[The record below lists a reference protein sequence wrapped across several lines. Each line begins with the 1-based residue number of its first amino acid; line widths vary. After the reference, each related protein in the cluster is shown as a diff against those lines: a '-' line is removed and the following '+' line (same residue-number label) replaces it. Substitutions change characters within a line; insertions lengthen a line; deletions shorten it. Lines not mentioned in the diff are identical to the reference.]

1 MVYKVFLYLLLISLY
16 VVFFGIKSFE
26 RFKEDSIVVSKR
38 NLDIASSD
46 MNVRPGDIR
55 FFKTILIQSELELY
69 VLQVWISFL

>member
-46 MNVRPGDIR
+46 MNVRPGDNR
-55 FFKTILIQSELELY
+55 LFKTILIQSELELY
-69 VLQVWISFL
+69 VLQVW

>member
-1 MVYKVFLYLLLISLY
+1 MVYKVFLYLLLILLY

-46 MNVRPGDIR
+46 MNVRPGDNR

-69 VLQVWISFL
+69 VLQVW

>member
-46 MNVRPGDIR
+46 MNVGPGDNR

-69 VLQVWISFL
+69 VLQVW

>member
-1 MVYKVFLYLLLISLY
+1 MVYKVFLYLLLILLY

-46 MNVRPGDIR
+46 MNVRPGDNR

-69 VLQVWISFL
+69 VSQVW

>member
-46 MNVRPGDIR
+46 MNVRPGDNR

-69 VLQVWISFL
+69 VLQEW

>member
-46 MNVRPGDIR
+46 MNVRPGDNR

-69 VLQVWISFL
+69 VLQVW

>member
-1 MVYKVFLYLLLISLY
+1 MVYKVFLYLLLILLY

-46 MNVRPGDIR
+46 MNVRPGDNR

-69 VLQVWISFL
+69 VLQEW